1 MKQGSTLFLKT
12 AIILIGIPVFALC
25 IFLIPNIGNYAADLY
40 PDIAYIKYLVL
51 INLYATVIPFY
62 FALYQAF
69 KLVSYIDKGNAFSK
83 LSVRALKKIKQC
95 AITISVLYVVG
106 MPLFYLVAERDDA
119 PGIIIIGMILIF
131 ASMVITV
138 FAAVLQRL
146 LKDAI
151 DIKSEND
158 LTV

>member
-25 IFLIPNIGNYAADLY
+25 IFLIPNIGNYAAKLY

-131 ASMVITV
+131 ASMVIAV

>member
-119 PGIIIIGMILIF
+119 PGIMIIGMILIF
-131 ASMVITV
+131 ASMVIAV

>member
-69 KLVSYIDKGNAFSK
+69 KLVSYINKGNAFSK

-95 AITISVLYVVG
+95 AITICVLYVVG

-119 PGIIIIGMILIF
+119 PGIIIIGMLLIF
-131 ASMVITV
+131 ASMVIAV

>member
-12 AIILIGIPVFALC
+12 AVILMGIPVLAMC
-25 IFLIPNIGNYAADLY
+25 IFLVPKIGNFATELY
-40 PDIAYIKYLVL
+40 PDIAYIKYLVF
-51 INLYATVIPFY
+51 INLYATAIPYY
-62 FALYQAF
+62 FALYQTF
-69 KLVSYIDKGNAFSK
+69 KLLNYIDKNNAFSE
-83 LSVRALKKIKQC
+83 LSVKALKNIKYS
-95 AITISVLYVVG
+95 ALAISVLYVLG

-119 PGIIIIGMILIF
+119 PGIIIIGMIIIF
-131 ASMVITV
+131 ASMVIAV

>member
-131 ASMVITV
+131 SSMVIAV

>member
-12 AIILIGIPVFALC
+12 VVILIGIPVLAMC
-25 IFLIPNIGNYAADLY
+25 IFLVPKIGNFASELY
-40 PDIAYIKYLVL
+40 PDIAYIKYLVF
-51 INLYATVIPFY
+51 INLYATALPYY
-62 FALYQAF
+62 FALYQTF
-69 KLVSYIDKGNAFSK
+69 KLLNYIDKNNAFSE
-83 LSVRALKKIKQC
+83 LSVKALKNIKYS
-95 AITISVLYVVG
+95 ALAISVLYVLG

-119 PGIIIIGMILIF
+119 PGIIIIGMIMIF
-131 ASMVITV
+131 ASMVIAV

>member
-12 AIILIGIPVFALC
+12 AVILMGIPVLAMC
-25 IFLIPNIGNYAADLY
+25 IFLVPKIGNFTAELY
-40 PDIAYIKYLVL
+40 PDIAYIKYLVF
-51 INLYATVIPFY
+51 INLYATAIPYY
-62 FALYQAF
+62 FALYQTF
-69 KLVSYIDKGNAFSK
+69 KLLNYIDKNNAFSE
-83 LSVRALKKIKQC
+83 LSVKALKNIKYS
-95 AITISVLYVVG
+95 ALAISVLYVLG

-119 PGIIIIGMILIF
+119 PGIIVIGMIIIF
-131 ASMVITV
+131 ASMVIAV

>member
-12 AIILIGIPVFALC
+12 AVILMGIPVLAMCVFLVPQIWDFA
-25 IFLIPNIGNYAADLY
+25 AELY
-40 PDIAYIKYLVL
+40 PDIAYIKYLVF
-51 INLYATVIPFY
+51 INLYATAIPYY
-62 FALYQAF
+62 FALYQTF
-69 KLVSYIDKGNAFSK
+69 KLLNYIDKNNEFSK
-83 LSVRALKKIKQC
+83 LSVKSLKNIKNSAL
-95 AITISVLYVVG
+95 TISVLYVLG

-119 PGIIIIGMILIF
+119 PGIIIIGMIMIF
-131 ASMVITV
+131 ASMVIAV

-151 DIKSEND
+151 NIKSEND